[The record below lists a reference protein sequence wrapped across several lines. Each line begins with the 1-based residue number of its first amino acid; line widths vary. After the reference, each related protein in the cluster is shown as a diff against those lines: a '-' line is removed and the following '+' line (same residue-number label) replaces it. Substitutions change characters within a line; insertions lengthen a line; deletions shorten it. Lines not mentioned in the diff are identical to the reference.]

1 MPRSSKKGCNPLVAI
16 LILGAVFLVALVI
29 SLFVGKTM
37 LESWVQGDGFREWV
51 RKKAAVALK
60 ADVNIEDLKW
70 SGPKKATIGTVS
82 AKGYEDAAFSSFEL
96 NGIRAGFDIKD
107 KAVKIPE
114 ISISRGHTEFSNNR
128 IASKPPVD
136 RPGEES
142 SSGDSPSG
150 KAPGVPGFLARYAPN
165 RVEIDRVTVGNAS
178 IDVMDDDGK
187 VALALKDVQ
196 SEIQPDLESGEMVIE
211 ARGGT
216 LLLAGAPDMTIRDSS
231 MRFRDNSLFINNA
244 ALGIYGSGHIDGAGE
259 VSFSDNPNLDL
270 DLTLTGVDIRE
281 MVTGNWRDRVSGTI
295 RGPVRIQG
303 TTDDAITEG
312 TVYLDDGVLEGIDL
326 LDKIADYTGSQR
338 FSRLVLNQAQAD
350 FKMKGENLQL
360 RNIQFQSDGLT
371 RIEGGLDKNGDLL
384 DGTLQI
390 GITPGTLRWIPGAE
404 QSVFTENRDGF
415 VWTSVQIGGTV
426 ANVREDL
433 SGRII
438 AAAAARIIERLP
450 GGVEKRLKEIVGGSQ
465 GNTPG
470 QPGEGGDTEITD
482 RIKDVLIDNIGD
494 PETIETGKRVIDL
507 LGPLLSR

>member
-29 SLFVGKTM
+29 SLFIGKTM

-60 ADVNIEDLKW
+60 ADVGIEELKW

-114 ISISRGHTEFSNNR
+114 ISISRGHTEFSDNR
-128 IASKPPVD
+128 ISRKASG
-136 RPGEES
+136 GETSAENPNEDS
-142 SSGDSPSG
+142 SSGKP
-150 KAPGVPGFLARYAPN
+150 PGVPGFLAKYAPN
-165 RVEIDRVTVGNAS
+165 RVEIDRVTIGNAS
-178 IDVMDDDGK
+178 IDVMDENGQ
-187 VALALKDVQ
+187 VALALKDAQ
-196 SEIQPDLESGEMVIE
+196 SEILPNLESGEMVIK
-211 ARGGT
+211 AQGGR
-216 LLLAGAPDMTIRDSS
+216 LLLAGAPEMSIRDSS
-231 MRFRDNSLFINNA
+231 MRFRDDSLFINNA
-244 ALGIYGSGHIDGAGE
+244 ALGIYGSGHIDGSGE
-259 VSFSDNPNLDL
+259 VSFADIPTLDL
-270 DLTLTGVDIRE
+270 DLNLSGVDIKEVVSEDLR
-281 MVTGNWRDRVSGTI
+281 NRVSGTI
-295 RGPVRIQG
+295 RGPVRIKG
-303 TTDDAITEG
+303 TTDDAVTEG
-312 TVYLDDGVLEGIDL
+312 TIYLDDGVLEGIEL

-338 FSRLVLNQAQAD
+338 FSHLVLNQAQAD
-350 FKMKGENLQL
+350 FTMEGENLQL

-371 RIEGGLDKNGDLL
+371 RIEGGLDKSGDLL

-415 VWTSVQIGGTV
+415 VWTSVKIGGTV

-450 GGVEKRLKEIVGGSQ
+450 GGVEKRLKEIVGGGQ
-465 GNTPG
+465 GNEPG

-482 RIKDVLIDNIGD
+482 RIKDVLIDNISD